1 MDSPG
6 WKIADESA
14 SLAVGR
20 GTRPIGLVGRVSG
33 RETRRLAD
41 ECTLTP
47 RQGAAGRPVAVAAGP
62 ARERVPTLRAARRR
76 AVALSLLDLHTWQ
89 FSFVKRRGT
98 PLPSGNMVP
107 RLGCFGPGGSKRLDG
122 RPRPHEGVVRHERKA
137 RGLSIGALLG
147 AWHHAACAAHVGAG
161 EASTSAAS
169 STPAPTRWRVPLTG
183 RMERPDQAKPGARG
197 RVTTATPARLDI
209 SGAEAPMKAL
219 QARCPQIA
227 APVLIEHVVPTRTSL
242 RASATAMRN
251 GPPSSLP

>member
-14 SLAVGR
+14 SSAVVR
-20 GTRPIGLVGRVSG
+20 GKRTIGLVGRVSG
-33 RETRRLAD
+33 RVTRRLAD

-47 RQGAAGRPVAVAAGP
+47 RQGAAGRPSAVAAGP

-107 RLGCFGPGGSKRLDG
+107 RLGCFDPGRSKRLDG
-122 RPRPHEGVVRHERKA
+122 EPRPQGGVARHERKA
-137 RGLSIGALLG
+137 HGLSIGALLG
-147 AWHHAACAAHVGAG
+147 AWHDAACAAHAGAG

-169 STPAPTRWRVPLTG
+169 ATPAPARGREPLAG
-183 RMERPDQAKPGARG
+183 RQERPDRAGPGTRG
-197 RVTTATPARLDI
+197 RVTTATPAGLDF
-209 SGAEAPMKAL
+209 SAAEAPVKAL
-219 QARCPQIA
+219 QARCPQVA
-227 APVLIEHVVPTRTSL
+227 RRVLTAGPAEA
-242 RASATAMRN
+242 RASVRVSATAMRKRE
-251 GPPSSLP
+251 PSSLL